1 MISNQNILHPAI
13 LPPAQLY
20 DEIVSNY
27 RYLPVDY
34 KLPVDLA
41 LNNIHLL
48 LNVSSIVCYSL
59 SNKIVFVLRIPLV
72 SPREFNLYHSIAL
85 PTPHDKL
92 KHNSFTYIIPSN
104 RYIAMTKDR
113 SEYCNLDSLKECI
126 AISPSDYICD
136 VMTVFPVSANPSC
149 ESELMI
155 SVIKTIPVQCQTDFV
170 HGNIDLWTPLY
181 NNNWIY
187 VQSQITKLYI
197 ECPNQKIL
205 EISIIGTGILTIPNN
220 CIAYCKST
228 KLIPKFNNVKINTTV
243 IQPDFNIINQSCCTL
258 DKFIN
263 VISNDE
269 VPLKLQNIDLDVFT
283 LETKSKLRSISDQT
297 DKILNQHP
305 LIKYETHYSITLI
318 IVICIILI
326 FCILK
331 MFLCIKSR
339 SRLTYLFP
347 RSSRA
352 NPENLPVE
360 PAPAPP
366 TPEPAIPLK
375 IIKRHPDAEEIP
387 SPSIRRNV

>member
-1 MISNQNILHPAI
+1 MISNQNILHPAV
-13 LPPAQLY
+13 LPPTQLY
-20 DEIVSNY
+20 NEIVDNY
-27 RYLPVDY
+27 RYLPVDF

-41 LNNIHLL
+41 LSNIHVL

-72 SPREFNLYHSIAL
+72 SPREFYLYHSIAL
-85 PTPHDKL
+85 PTPHNKL
-92 KHNSFTYIIPSN
+92 KPISFTYIIPSN

-126 AISPSDYICD
+126 AISPREYICD

-149 ESELMI
+149 ESELMTN
-155 SVIKTIPVQCQTDFV
+155 VIKAMPVQCQTDFV
-170 HGNIDLWTPLY
+170 HGNIDLWTPLHD
-181 NNNWIY
+181 NNWIY
-187 VQSQITKLYI
+187 VQSQNNKLYV

-205 EISIIGTGILTIPNN
+205 EISIIGTGILTVPNN

-228 KLIPKFNNVKINTTV
+228 KLIPKFNNVRINATV
-243 IQPDFNIINQSCCTL
+243 IHPDFNIINQSCCTL
-258 DKFIN
+258 DKFSK
-263 VISNDE
+263 VISNE
-269 VPLKLQNIDLDVFT
+269 SPMKLQNIDLDVFT

-305 LIKYETHYSITLI
+305 IIKYETHYSVIFIIFICSVLI
-318 IVICIILI
+318 YCI
-326 FCILK
+326 FK
-331 MFLCIKSR
+331 MFLYIKSR

-352 NPENLPVE
+352 DPVDLPVE
-360 PAPAPP
+360 QTPV
-366 TPEPAIPLK
+366 PEPAIPLK
-375 IIKRHPDAEEIP
+375 IIKRPAHAEDIP